1 MIKFAI
7 CEDEI
12 IQAEINQDYIK
23 RWADKNNIEYKID
36 IFESAEKFLF
46 SWEYEE
52 VYDVII
58 LDIQMKSM
66 SGMELARNIRLKDSD
81 VIIIFISGLDDY
93 VFDGYNVAA
102 FNYLLKPINDEK
114 IFSVLDRV
122 KEKLEKE
129 KNTKQFLL
137 LSKGKNIF
145 KIEYD
150 DIYYIIAFDHYID
163 IHCKKKIYTFN
174 RKISQ
179 LEELLPKENFV
190 RCHRSYIVNI
200 KYVKNINKN
209 SLLLEDD
216 IKIPISKTRMDI
228 TYNTF
233 INYFAKT
240 E

>member
-46 SWEYEE
+46 SWQYEE

-58 LDIQMKSM
+58 LDIRMKSM

-81 VIIIFISGLDDY
+81 VIIIFISGIDDY

-114 IFSVLDRV
+114 IFNVLDRV
-122 KEKLEKE
+122 KEKLEKD
-129 KNTKQFLL
+129 KNAKQFLL

-145 KIEYD
+145 KIDYD
-150 DIYYIIAFDHYID
+150 DIFYIIAFDHYID
-163 IHCKKKIYTFN
+163 IRSKNEIYTFN

-216 IKIPISKTRMDI
+216 VKIPISKTRMDN

-233 INYFAKT
+233 INYFAHT